1 MAGTLYIVAT
11 PIGNLEDMPPRVA
24 ATFGAADFIAAE
36 DTRVTMKLLNYLG
49 LKKPMVSYYEHALQ
63 KGEAILQRI
72 EAGESCALCSD
83 AGMPCVSDP
92 GEVIVRDALARGI
105 KVVPIPAASACVTA
119 LAVSGQDTSRWVFEG
134 FLPVNRK
141 QKKERLAELLQ
152 EKRTVI
158 FYEAPHK
165 LRTTLDDLT
174 AAVKKHASRQE
185 SALQSALRA
194 EQWFESI
201 CRQLRRVQPAVQ
213 EGAAGEAV
221 QGPLPQ
227 PSALRADTP
236 LQTLDTF
243 CVLALKTTGKHPGR
257 DELVQLSALKF
268 RRFAPETILTVSIRP
283 EKGLTR
289 YAREAGVT
297 DSMVASAPAAAEV
310 AASIEA
316 FLGERAPLVLFQAEE
331 LPFLPAAG
339 IGCAGEGRTVY
350 DVQSL
355 LGKPDGKAPMLAEAC
370 RDLFSFTPEL
380 GGTEQEALACGLVFC
395 ALCDRTL
402 HLTKK
407 SAAR

>member
-174 AAVKKHASRQE
+174 AAFG
-185 SALQSALRA
+185 A
-194 EQWFESI
+194 ERSI
-201 CRQLRRVQPAVQ
+201 TLCRELTKLHEEIWKPPWAKPWSTTAPPSPGEYVLVMAGAPA
-213 EGAAGEAV
+213 GAAEEEELTLEQAA
-221 QGPLPQ
+221 QRAF
-227 PSALRADTP
+227 ALTSEG
-236 LQTLDTF
+236 F
-243 CVLALKTTGKHPGR
+243 
-257 DELVQLSALKF
+257 S
-268 RRFAPETILTVSIRP
+268 
-283 EKGLTR
+283 
-289 YAREAGVT
+289 
-297 DSMVASAPAAAEV
+297 ASAAAKAAAQGTAYSKSEV
-310 AASIEA
+310 YKQLLLLQQAAE
-316 FLGERAPLVLFQAEE
+316 
-331 LPFLPAAG
+331 
-339 IGCAGEGRTVY
+339 
-350 DVQSL
+350 
-355 LGKPDGKAPMLAEAC
+355 
-370 RDLFSFTPEL
+370 
-380 GGTEQEALACGLVFC
+380 
-395 ALCDRTL
+395 
-402 HLTKK
+402 
-407 SAAR
+407 

>member
-1 MAGTLYIVAT
+1 MAT

-24 ATFGAADFIAAE
+24 ATFSAADFIAAE

-174 AAVKKHASRQE
+174 AAFG
-185 SALQSALRA
+185 A
-194 EQWFESI
+194 ERSI
-201 CRQLRRVQPAVQ
+201 TLCRELTKLH
-213 EGAAGEAV
+213 EEIWKTTLGEA
-221 QGPLPQ
+221 
-227 PSALRADTP
+227 A
-236 LQTLDTF
+236 
-243 CVLALKTTGKHPGR
+243 PGR
-257 DELVQLSALKF
+257 VCAGDVGCARRCRRGGGADPGTGGTARFCADQRGLQRFCRRQGCCAGHGLFQERSVQ
-268 RRFAPETILTVSIRP
+268 
-283 EKGLTR
+283 
-289 YAREAGVT
+289 
-297 DSMVASAPAAAEV
+297 AAAAV
-310 AASIEA
+310 AA
-316 FLGERAPLVLFQAEE
+316 
-331 LPFLPAAG
+331 
-339 IGCAGEGRTVY
+339 
-350 DVQSL
+350 D
-355 LGKPDGKAPMLAEAC
+355 C
-370 RDLFSFTPEL
+370 RMS
-380 GGTEQEALACGLVFC
+380 V
-395 ALCDRTL
+395 
-402 HLTKK
+402 
-407 SAAR
+407 

>member
-174 AAVKKHASRQE
+174 AAFG
-185 SALQSALRA
+185 A
-194 EQWFESI
+194 ERSI
-201 CRQLRRVQPAVQ
+201 TLCRELTKLH
-213 EGAAGEAV
+213 EEIWKTTLGEAV
-221 QGPLPQ
+221 EHYRAAEPRRCRRG
-227 PSALRADTP
+227 RGADTGTGGAARFCADQRG
-236 LQTLDTF
+236 LQRF
-243 CVLALKTTGKHPGR
+243 CRRQDCCTGHSLFQER
-257 DELVQLSALKF
+257 SVQ
-268 RRFAPETILTVSIRP
+268 
-283 EKGLTR
+283 
-289 YAREAGVT
+289 
-297 DSMVASAPAAAEV
+297 AAAAV
-310 AASIEA
+310 AADCRMSIEEDI
-316 FLGERAPLVLFQAEE
+316 FP
-331 LPFLPAAG
+331 
-339 IGCAGEGRTVY
+339 
-350 DVQSL
+350 
-355 LGKPDGKAPMLAEAC
+355 
-370 RDLFSFTPEL
+370 
-380 GGTEQEALACGLVFC
+380 
-395 ALCDRTL
+395 
-402 HLTKK
+402 
-407 SAAR
+407 

>member
-174 AAVKKHASRQE
+174 AAFGADR
-185 SALQSALRA
+185 
-194 EQWFESI
+194 SI
-201 CRQLRRVQPAVQ
+201 TLCRELTKLH
-213 EGAAGEAV
+213 EEIWKTTLGEAV
-221 QGPLPQ
+221 EHYRAAEPRNSKSTSTPTKPPSRISRTVFRIKAARAVSFSSTAPARWAEKLPC
-227 PSALRADTP
+227 SVSVERCSSVVTP
-236 LQTLDTF
+236 KSF
-243 CVLALKTTGKHPGR
+243 
-257 DELVQLSALKF
+257 
-268 RRFAPETILTVSIRP
+268 
-283 EKGLTR
+283 
-289 YAREAGVT
+289 
-297 DSMVASAPAAAEV
+297 ASARIC
-310 AASIEA
+310 SSS
-316 FLGERAPLVLFQAEE
+316 
-331 LPFLPAAG
+331 
-339 IGCAGEGRTVY
+339 GRTSSPVS
-350 DVQSL
+350 V
-355 LGKPDGKAPMLAEAC
+355 KP
-370 RDLFSFTPEL
+370 
-380 GGTEQEALACGLVFC
+380 
-395 ALCDRTL
+395 
-402 HLTKK
+402 
-407 SAAR
+407 

>member
-174 AAVKKHASRQE
+174 AAFG
-185 SALQSALRA
+185 A
-194 EQWFESI
+194 ERSI
-201 CRQLRRVQPAVQ
+201 TLCRELTKLH
-213 EGAAGEAV
+213 EEIWKTTLGEAV
-221 QGPLPQ
+221 EHYRAAEPRGEYVLVMAGAPAGAADEEELTLEQAAQ
-227 PSALRADTP
+227 RAFALISEG
-236 LQTLDTF
+236 F
-243 CVLALKTTGKHPGR
+243 
-257 DELVQLSALKF
+257 S
-268 RRFAPETILTVSIRP
+268 
-283 EKGLTR
+283 
-289 YAREAGVT
+289 
-297 DSMVASAPAAAEV
+297 ASAAAKAAAQGTAYSKSEV
-310 AASIEA
+310 YKQ
-316 FLGERAPLVLFQAEE
+316 LLLLQQTAE
-331 LPFLPAAG
+331 
-339 IGCAGEGRTVY
+339 
-350 DVQSL
+350 
-355 LGKPDGKAPMLAEAC
+355 
-370 RDLFSFTPEL
+370 
-380 GGTEQEALACGLVFC
+380 
-395 ALCDRTL
+395 
-402 HLTKK
+402 
-407 SAAR
+407 